1 MNGQLNGWF
10 GRFIKKAI
18 LKVADFVD
26 STLNTATYGISSEIG
41 SFNAWANEI
50 GSGGAGFWQRTT
62 YNDVDLSGLEND
74 PRGNYEPTSFE
85 EEILNAFLDD
95 FSKVVANISEMTIGI
110 SKLSNSEKITTSNK
124 IVERTAIVKAFYA
137 TNQNKGL
144 SPQALDLRN
153 LIVEVMLLKIEKL
166 VNDEVANTGA
176 MKTTRTISLPVSKE
190 FLYALQPIQKNVMFP
205 FSVNYNYYL
214 KKESV
219 IDPIKTDVTNTGTKP
234 NEPSPTTPETTGN
247 KKGLK
252 IFGLFIAGVITAK
265 LFSK

>member
-18 LKVADFVD
+18 SKIAGFVD
-26 STLNTATYGISSEIG
+26 SALNTATYGISSEIG
-41 SFNAWANEI
+41 SFQTWSNEI
-50 GSGGAGFWQRTT
+50 GVGGSDFWNRTT

-190 FLYALQPIQKNVMFP
+190 FLYALQPIQKNVIFP

-219 IDPIKTDVTNTGTKP
+219 IEPINTVTKP

-252 IFGLFIAGVITAK
+252 IFGLFVAVVTTAR
-265 LFSK
+265 LLSK